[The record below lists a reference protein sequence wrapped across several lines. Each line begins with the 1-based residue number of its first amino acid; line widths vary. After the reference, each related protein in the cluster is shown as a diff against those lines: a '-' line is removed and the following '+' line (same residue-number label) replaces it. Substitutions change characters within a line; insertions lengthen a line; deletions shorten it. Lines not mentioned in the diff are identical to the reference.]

1 MKLPIEN
8 IGQFYLVD
16 NNMIKGSIFA
26 APLLKSHNQMS
37 IFRYPLHIFNFAR
50 EPGKDHTTFWKIVF
64 WKKYLLYFYQYN
76 MIHHSRSQVVFVF
89 QCSVFI
95 NMEVLDLLLGDVRP
109 ALDEGLEAVTLPA
122 LLLLLL
128 VLLLKSIQQ
137 NDLSQ
142 PRRGQLW

>member
-1 MKLPIEN
+1 
-8 IGQFYLVD
+8 
-16 NNMIKGSIFA
+16 
-26 APLLKSHNQMS
+26 
-37 IFRYPLHIFNFAR
+37 
-50 EPGKDHTTFWKIVF
+50 
-64 WKKYLLYFYQYN
+64 

-95 NMEVLDLLLGDVRP
+95 NMKVLDLLLGDVRP

-142 PRRGQLW
+142 PRRGQL